1 MLGLTFLP
9 PRVAT
14 WRYKRGNRSLAA
26 NLSAGDGG
34 STTVTVKANQSDAQ
48 EEIDEH
54 IDVPDD
60 IEEVIDQLI
69 QGLRCGDGVV
79 RYVIGVSIFLK
90 DSKHFHI

>member
-1 MLGLTFLP
+1 MIVYDLFVIGLTFLP

-34 STTVTVKANQSDAQ
+34 STTVTVVQANQSDAQ
-48 EEIDEH
+48 DEIEEH

-79 RYVIGVSIFLK
+79 RYVI
-90 DSKHFHI
+90 